1 MNEMTGPS
9 DEAGD
14 LAQYRVTPQRPSAG
28 SPRWWMTITAL
39 LFNVRPA
46 GRPLRTSN
54 WAGGHKRGLLTCL
67 LRIGVFVD

>member
-1 MNEMTGPS
+1 
-9 DEAGD
+9 
-14 LAQYRVTPQRPSAG
+14 
-28 SPRWWMTITAL
+28 MTITAL